1 LRRRGFALHEGFE
14 PKTLEG
20 LRGTLGAWSLH
31 GEGIHGGLALPFL
44 FWSICLERGA
54 HLEEEGRT
62 RFLQLLTRRGALV
75 RSRRG
80 LMHEEAR
87 ERAQAFMV
95 RDIHFQ
101 PQFIFCDQIC

>member
-1 LRRRGFALHEGFE
+1 LEAKEGVKCIWRLILHLRLVRKRRRAHHLEERGFALHEGFE

-44 FWSICLERGA
+44 FRSFCLERGA

-62 RFLQLLTRRGALV
+62 
-75 RSRRG
+75 
-80 LMHEEAR
+80 
-87 ERAQAFMV
+87 
-95 RDIHFQ
+95 
-101 PQFIFCDQIC
+101 